1 MARFLIEVP
10 HESEVVSCY
19 RAIRLLLESGS
30 HFLTH
35 ADFGCD
41 DGVHKA
47 WIVVEAESKDEA
59 RNILPPS
66 IAARRRSCNCA
77 SSDSRNAGSHEASRG
92 ASRGRIAVS
101 HAPCRSQPTCV
112 TVCIEVSPTAVFA
125 TDEVIE
131 VPGADDWAFRP
142 RP

>member
-10 HESEVVSCY
+10 HESKVVSCY
-19 RAIRLLLESGS
+19 RAIRVLLESGS

-59 RNILPPS
+59 RNTLPPLY
-66 IAARRRSCNCA
+66 RRQATIVQLCKFGLEELPDLMR
-77 SSDSRNAGSHEASRG
+77 RHEEHHEDG
-92 ASRGRIAVS
+92 
-101 HAPCRSQPTCV
+101 
-112 TVCIEVSPTAVFA
+112 
-125 TDEVIE
+125 
-131 VPGADDWAFRP
+131 
-142 RP
+142 